1 MRNVQ
6 NLELSPI
13 YLISKELVKLPNFH
27 FVTSS
32 IAPLSPEDS

>member
-13 YLISKELVKLPNFH
+13 DSISKALVKLPNLH
-27 FVTSS
+27 FVKSS